1 VTVGGILGES
11 WRLYTK
17 FFTRFFV
24 VAAIVFGIIN
34 LLNAL
39 LGWAIGHSSGVAV
52 LVALITT
59 VVSLIGTFWVQGAL
73 VYAVDDVRDGRID
86 STIGQ
91 LYERVQPYLG
101 TLILAGILAGIGIA
115 IGFVLLIVPGLIL
128 LTWWCLIVPV
138 IVLEGK
144 RVGESFGRS
153 RELVRGHGWT
163 VFGIIIITVLASAI
177 ASGVI
182 QSIFS
187 FLNPFFRYWIGGTIA
202 NAIVD
207 PFFAIALTL
216 MYFHLRE
223 CPAAEAAAAPATSD
237 PEPEAQARQPF
248 PPPPTEEPT
257 VTDPTAPTEDAAPEP
272 PAAPTDPTADDT

>member
-17 FFTRFFV
+17 FFTRFFL
-24 VAAIVFGIIN
+24 VAAIVFGFIN

-39 LGWAIGHSSGVAV
+39 LGWAIGNGSGVVV
-52 LVALITT
+52 LVAVITT

-73 VYAVDDVRDGRID
+73 VYAVEDVRDGRID
-86 STIGQ
+86 SSIGD
-91 LYERVQPYLG
+91 LFGRVQPYLG
-101 TLILAGILAGIGIA
+101 TLILAGILAGLGIA
-115 IGFVLLIVPGLIL
+115 LGFVLLIVPGLIL

-138 IVLEGK
+138 IALEGK
-144 RVGESFGRS
+144 QVGESFGRS

-163 VFGIIIITVLASAI
+163 VFGILIIVVLASAV

-187 FLNPFFRYWIGGTIA
+187 FLNPFFQYWIGGTIA

-207 PFFAIALTL
+207 PFLAVALTL

-223 CPAAEAAAAPATSD
+223 SPATEV
-237 PEPEAQARQPF
+237 P
-248 PPPPTEEPT
+248 
-257 VTDPTAPTEDAAPEP
+257 AAPEP
-272 PAAPTDPTADDT
+272 PAPAPPAEEPPAPAQDA